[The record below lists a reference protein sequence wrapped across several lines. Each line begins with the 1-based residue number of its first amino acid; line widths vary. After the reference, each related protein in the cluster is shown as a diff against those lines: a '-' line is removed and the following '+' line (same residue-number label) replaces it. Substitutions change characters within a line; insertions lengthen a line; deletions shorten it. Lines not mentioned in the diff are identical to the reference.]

1 MSAPILFGLDL
12 IAISVLVFGLYFPRH
27 RRRDLLVAFLV
38 VNVGVMAVANALG
51 STEASAGLGLG
62 LFGVLS
68 IIRLRSSELDQHEV
82 AYFFAALSLGLLGG
96 ITVTPAWLTPA
107 LMAVLVGV
115 VFVSDH
121 PRLFGGY
128 RRQTMTLDRAFTNE
142 ALLVDHLEQLLAAR
156 VHHVT
161 IRKVDL
167 VRDTTSVEVR
177 FELARPSHDLGAH
190 EAVESS
196 PTTAPEAELLR

>member
-1 MSAPILFGLDL
+1 MSPALLFGLDL
-12 IAISVLVFGLYFPRH
+12 IAVSVLAFGLYFPRH

-96 ITVTPAWLTPA
+96 ITVTPDWLTPA
-107 LMAVLVGV
+107 LMAVIVGV
-115 VFVSDH
+115 VFVADH

-142 ALLVDHLEQLLAAR
+142 AQLVEHLEQLLSAR
-156 VHHVT
+156 VHHVS

-167 VRDTTSVEVR
+167 VNDTTSVDVR
-177 FELARPSHDLGAH
+177 FELPRSSAVLGAH
-190 EAVESS
+190 EAIG
-196 PTTAPEAELLR
+196 AEAEAGVLR

>member
-1 MSAPILFGLDL
+1 MSAPLLVGLDL
-12 IAISVLVFGLYFPRH
+12 VAITILTFGLYVPRH

-68 IIRLRSSELDQHEV
+68 IIRLRSSELDQNEV

-96 ITVTPAWLTPA
+96 ITVTPQWLSAA
-107 LMAVLVGV
+107 LMAAIVGAV
-115 VFVSDH
+115 YIADH
-121 PRLFGGY
+121 PSLYRNY
-128 RRQTMTLDRAFTNE
+128 RRQTMVLDRAFTDETFLVPHLE
-142 ALLVDHLEQLLAAR
+142 ALLSAK
-156 VHHVT
+156 VHSVQ

-167 VRDTTSVEVR
+167 VQDTTALEVR
-177 FELARPSHDLGAH
+177 FEVREPSATPGSH
-190 EAVESS
+190 EAINDVA
-196 PTTAPEAELLR
+196 TAPIGVLR

>member
-1 MSAPILFGLDL
+1 MSPAMVFGLDL
-12 IAISVLVFGLYFPRH
+12 IAISVLTFGLYFPRH

-96 ITVTPAWLTPA
+96 ITVTPDWVTPA
-107 LMAVLVGV
+107 LMAVIVGV
-115 VFVSDH
+115 VFVADH
-121 PRLFGGY
+121 PRLFAGY
-128 RRQTMTLDRAFTNE
+128 RRQKLTLDRAFTNE
-142 ALLVDHLEQLLAAR
+142 ALLIGHLEQLLAAR
-156 VHHVT
+156 VHHVDV
-161 IRKVDL
+161 RKVDL
-167 VRDTTSVEVR
+167 VHDTTVVDVR
-177 FELARPSHDLGAH
+177 FELPRSSEVPGSHESIDAEAPARGLS
-190 EAVESS
+190 
-196 PTTAPEAELLR
+196 

>member
-1 MSAPILFGLDL
+1 MSTPLLVGLDL
-12 IAISVLVFGLYFPRH
+12 VAITILTFGLYVPRH

-68 IIRLRSSELDQHEV
+68 IIRLRSSELDQNEV

-96 ITVTPAWLTPA
+96 ITVTPQWLSAA
-107 LMAVLVGV
+107 LMAAIVGAV
-115 VFVSDH
+115 YIADH
-121 PRLFGGY
+121 PSLYRNY
-128 RRQTMTLDRAFTNE
+128 RRQTMVLDRAFTDETFLVAHLE
-142 ALLVDHLEQLLAAR
+142 ALLSAK
-156 VHHVT
+156 VHNVQ

-167 VRDTTSVEVR
+167 VQDTTALEVR
-177 FELARPSHDLGAH
+177 FEVREPSATPGSH
-190 EAVESS
+190 EAINDVA
-196 PTTAPEAELLR
+196 TAPIGALR